1 VVRKTHPTVVFS
13 SGSQV
18 ELGNPIATQA
28 ELGAFPMP
36 STAWRAMTRSQA
48 QLGNEEKKLTTL
60 LPFSPSLRRFPLRLG
75 LDRQVPGVLQ
85 AMLAGEGVFLDAGL
99 APGADHAD
107 AGFPGVGLSL
117 HIKLRYSV

>member
-1 VVRKTHPTVVFS
+1 MFIGRLSNFSRQIIPLS

-48 QLGNEEKKLTTL
+48 QLGNEENN
-60 LPFSPSLRRFPLRLG
+60 P
-75 LDRQVPGVLQ
+75 
-85 AMLAGEGVFLDAGL
+85 
-99 APGADHAD
+99 
-107 AGFPGVGLSL
+107 
-117 HIKLRYSV
+117 